1 MVVGGVNGLNYLFLC
16 AVIVIVVLAWDS
28 RHHQARWDK
37 EDDE

>member
-1 MVVGGVNGLNYLFLC
+1 MNGLDYLLIC

-28 RHHQARWDK
+28 RHDHSRWDQ